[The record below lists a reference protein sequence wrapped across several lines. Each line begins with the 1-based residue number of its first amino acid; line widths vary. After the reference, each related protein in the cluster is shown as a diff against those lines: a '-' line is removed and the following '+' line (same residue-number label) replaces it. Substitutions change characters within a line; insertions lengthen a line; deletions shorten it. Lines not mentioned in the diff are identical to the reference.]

1 MLCIALAP
9 MPFLINHYF
18 VVHRQQEVVQRFN
31 QKKGIHASIPA
42 ALHGCSLEWQLDK
55 QQVGR
60 VSAHLSGQGDEA
72 GTAR

>member
-1 MLCIALAP
+1 MLCIGLAP
-9 MPFLINHYF
+9 TPFLINHHF
-18 VVHRQQEVVQRFN
+18 VVHREQEVVQRFN
-31 QKKGIHASIPA
+31 QKKAIHASIPA
-42 ALHGCSLEWQLDK
+42 ALRGCSLKRQLNE